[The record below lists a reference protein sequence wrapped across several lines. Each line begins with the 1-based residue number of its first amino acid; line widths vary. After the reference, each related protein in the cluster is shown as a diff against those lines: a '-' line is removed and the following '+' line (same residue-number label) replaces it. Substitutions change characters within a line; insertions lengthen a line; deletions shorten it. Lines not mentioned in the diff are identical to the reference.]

1 MICFPLIKVACN
13 FVFLRNGR
21 LEVLLEE
28 TAKVIH
34 HQAAERCFQE
44 GQPRFPASAAHFCV
58 PPCSTPVLA
67 RLVRRIIQGPTATEE
82 GLLFFLQSCF
92 SAVLAPWTGLL
103 PVWAGRWGGIGCR
116 AGLKRVWVPCCQ
128 HWTVLEWKNNT
139 TNLNTINLNP
149 TQPAST
155 GLVQLEFLQI
165 CFSAVV

>member
-82 GLLFFLQSCF
+82 GLFFFAGLLLCYFSSLNWIVGCLGRSLGGNWLQSWVEEGLGAML
-92 SAVLAPWTGLL
+92 SALDSL
-103 PVWAGRWGGIGCR
+103 
-116 AGLKRVWVPCCQ
+116 RVEEQ
-128 HWTVLEWKNNT
+128 HHKPEHHKSESY
-139 TNLNTINLNP
+139 
-149 TQPAST
+149 PASKHWA
-155 GLVQLEFLQI
+155 
-165 CFSAVV
+165 CSA